1 MTSAPSAT
9 SIEVGGI
16 EAIPADKRHGSPWQ
30 LLATWSAPNLEFA
43 TIFIGVLAVGAFGLD
58 FWTAVLAVAL
68 GNALGALSHG
78 ILSTWGPRE
87 GLVQFVIA
95 RTAFGH
101 RGNAV
106 PAMLN
111 TLMATLGWFAVNSA
125 SGAFALMA
133 LTGMNGWLA
142 VLIVVAAEILLA
154 FVGHGLVQAYERYA
168 AIALAV
174 IFAIATVMTFS
185 SVDISTNLNTGDG
198 SFPPAFIGFTLAFGA
213 AYGYAAGWN
222 PFASDFSRYL
232 PKSTSKLQIGLAAGL
247 GNFLSTTILMA
258 SGAALAL
265 LPTFDW
271 GNPTVA
277 YATNMGGFGSVVLLA
292 IVIGAIAANALNL
305 YSGAMSFLAAGIK
318 LPFAWRRGI
327 VVLGAGIFG
336 TALTLAA
343 VLIPGF
349 IHTYEGF
356 LLVVAYWVAPW
367 LGVVLMDRY
376 LRRGTAISDF
386 VPDSAKYRNA
396 AGIWAWLLAMV
407 ISIAFFANQEFYKGS
422 LAVAWGV
429 GDIALLVG
437 LVLAA
442 VFYAILF
449 AIVKPKLG
457 GPLETE
463 PDLVVGVD
471 AADAVA

>member
-9 SIEVGGI
+9 AVEAGGI
-16 EAIPADKRHGSPWQ
+16 EAIPASKRHGSPWQ

-43 TIFIGVLAVGAFGLD
+43 TIFIGVLAVGAFGLS
-58 FWTAVLAVAL
+58 FWQAVLAVTL

-78 ILSTWGPRE
+78 VLSTWGPRE
-87 GLVQFVIA
+87 GLVQFVLA

-101 RGNAV
+101 RGNVV

-111 TLMATLGWFAVNSA
+111 TLMASLGWFAVNSA

-154 FVGHGLVQAYERYA
+154 FVGYGLVQAYERYA
-168 AIALAV
+168 AIALTI
-174 IFAIATVMTFS
+174 IFAIATVWTFS
-185 SVDISTNLNTGDG
+185 SVDISVLPQAGDG
-198 SFPPAFIGFTLAFGA
+198 GFPPFVVGFTLAFGA

-277 YATNMGGFGSVVLLA
+277 YADNMGVFGKLVLLA
-292 IVIGAIAANALNL
+292 IVVGAVAANAINL
-305 YSGAMSFLAAGIK
+305 YSSAMSFLAAGIK

-327 VVLGAGIFG
+327 VVVIAGVFG
-336 TALTLAA
+336 SALAAAA
-343 VLIPGF
+343 VLVPDF
-349 IHTYEGF
+349 YHNYEGF

-367 LGVVLMDRY
+367 LGVVFMDRY
-376 LRRGTAISDF
+376 LRRGTSIAEF
-386 VPDSAKYRNA
+386 VTDKAKYSNP
-396 AGIWAWLLAMV
+396 AGLIAWLAAMI
-407 ISIAFFANQEFYKGS
+407 ISIWGFSNQLAYTGPFAKAYPI
-422 LAVAWGV
+422 
-429 GDIALLVG
+429 GDIALIVG
-437 LVLAA
+437 IVLGA
-442 VFYAILF
+442 VFYAVLF
-449 AIVKPKLG
+449 AIIKPKVG
-457 GPLETE
+457 GPVESE
-463 PDLVVGVD
+463 PELVVGVD

>member
-1 MTSAPSAT
+1 MTTAPSAT
-9 SIEVGGI
+9 SIEAGGI
-16 EAIPADKRHGSPWQ
+16 EAIPASQRHGSPWQ

-68 GNALGALSHG
+68 GNAFGSISHG

-87 GLVQFVIA
+87 GLVQFVLA

-101 RGNAV
+101 RGNV
-106 PAMLN
+106 IPAMLN
-111 TLMATLGWFAVNSA
+111 TLMASLGWFAVNSA
-125 SGAFALMA
+125 SGTFALMA
-133 LTGMNGWLA
+133 LTGMNGWIA
-142 VLIVVAAEILLA
+142 AFIVVVAEILLA
-154 FVGHGLVQAYERYA
+154 FVGYGLVQAYERYA
-168 AIALAV
+168 AILLAV
-174 IFAIATVMTFS
+174 VFAVATVITFN
-185 SVDISTNLNTGDG
+185 SVDITVAPTAGPDG
-198 SFPPAFIGFTLAFGA
+198 FPPAFVGFTLAFGA

-232 PKSTSKLQIGLAAGL
+232 PKKTSKVQIGLAAGL
-247 GNFLSTTILMA
+247 GNFLSTSILMA

-277 YATNMGGFGSVVLLA
+277 YANNMGWFGNIVLLA
-292 IVIGAIAANALNL
+292 IVIGAIAANAINL
-305 YSGAMSFLAAGIK
+305 YSSAMSFLAAGIK

-327 VVLGAGIFG
+327 VVVIAGVFG

-343 VLIPGF
+343 VLIAGF
-349 IHTYEGF
+349 SHSYENF

-367 LGVVLMDRY
+367 LGVVLTDRF
-376 LRRGTAISDF
+376 LRRGTAITDF
-386 VPDSAKYRNA
+386 VPDAAKYRNA
-396 AGIWAWLLAMV
+396 AGLWSWLLAMV
-407 ISIAFFANQEFYKGS
+407 ISIWLFSNQVFYTGPIAK
-422 LAVAWGV
+422 AYPI
-429 GDIALLVG
+429 GDLTLIVG
-437 LVLAA
+437 LVLGA

-449 AIVKPKLG
+449 KIVKPKVG

-471 AADAVA
+471 AADSAA

>member
-1 MTSAPSAT
+1 MKSAPSAT
-9 SIEVGGI
+9 AVEAGGI
-16 EAIPADKRHGSPWQ
+16 EAIPSDKRHGSPWQ

-43 TIFIGVLAVGAFGLD
+43 TIFIGVLAVGAFGLS
-58 FWTAVLAVAL
+58 FWQAVLAVTL
-68 GNALGALSHG
+68 GNALGAISHG
-78 ILSTWGPRE
+78 VLSTWGPRE
-87 GLVQFVIA
+87 GLVQFVLA

-111 TLMATLGWFAVNSA
+111 TLMASLGWFAVNSA

-133 LTGMNGWLA
+133 LTNMNGWLA

-154 FVGHGLVQAYERYA
+154 FVGYGLVQAYERYA
-168 AIALAV
+168 AIALTA

-185 SVDISTNLNTGDG
+185 SVDISVAPTAGPNG
-198 SFPPAFIGFTLAFGA
+198 FPPFVVAFTLAFGA

-232 PKSTSKLQIGLAAGL
+232 PKTTSRAQIGWAAGL

-271 GNPTVA
+271 VNPTVA
-277 YATNMGGFGSVVLLA
+277 YADNMGLFGKLVLLA
-292 IVIGAIAANALNL
+292 IVVGAVAANAINL
-305 YSGAMSFLAAGIK
+305 YSSAMSFLAAGIK

-327 VVLGAGIFG
+327 VVLVAGVFG
-336 TALTLAA
+336 SALAAAA
-343 VLIPGF
+343 VLVPDF
-349 IHTYEGF
+349 YHNYEGF

-376 LRRGTAISDF
+376 LRRGTAITVF
-386 VPDSAKYRNA
+386 VTDAAKYKNPAGLISWLA
-396 AGIWAWLLAMV
+396 AMA
-407 ISIAFFANQEFYKGS
+407 ISIWGFSNQQFYTGPVAKAFPI
-422 LAVAWGV
+422 

-437 LVLAA
+437 IVLGA

-449 AIVKPKLG
+449 AVIKPKVG
-457 GPLETE
+457 GPVETE
-463 PDLVVGVD
+463 PELVVGVD
-471 AADAVA
+471 AADVVA

>member
-1 MTSAPSAT
+1 MTTAPSAT
-9 SIEVGGI
+9 AIEVGGI
-16 EAIPADKRHGSPWQ
+16 EAIPASKRHGSPWQ
-30 LLATWSAPNLEFA
+30 LMATWSAPNLEFA

-58 FWTAVLAVAL
+58 FWTAVLAVVL
-68 GNALGALSHG
+68 GNALGSISHG

-95 RTAFGH
+95 RTAFGL

-142 VLIVVAAEILLA
+142 VLIVVLAEILLA

-168 AIALAV
+168 AIALAI

-185 SVDISTNLNTGDG
+185 TIDISVAPIAGDAG
-198 SFPPAFIGFTLAFGA
+198 FPPAFVGFTLAFGA

-232 PKSTSKLQIGLAAGL
+232 PKNTSKVQIGLAAGL
-247 GNFLSTTILMA
+247 GNFLSTSILMA

-265 LPTFDW
+265 MPTFDW

-277 YATNMGGFGSVVLLA
+277 YANNMGWFGNLVLLA
-292 IVIGAIAANALNL
+292 IVVGAIAANALNL

-327 VVLGAGIFG
+327 VVLSAGIFG

-343 VLIPGF
+343 VLVDGF
-349 IHTYEGF
+349 IHSYENF

-367 LGVVLMDRY
+367 LGVVLTDRFI
-376 LRRGTAISDF
+376 RRGTAITDF
-386 VPDSAKYRNA
+386 VPDAAKYRNA
-396 AGIWAWLLAMV
+396 AGLTSWLLAMV
-407 ISIAFFANQEFYKGS
+407 ISIWLFSNQVFYTGPVAKAFPI
-422 LAVAWGV
+422 
-429 GDIALLVG
+429 GDLTLIVG
-437 LVLAA
+437 LVLGA
-442 VFYAILF
+442 VFYAVLF
-449 AIVKPKLG
+449 AIIKPKLG

-463 PDLVVGVD
+463 PDLVVGID
-471 AADAVA
+471 AADATA

>member
-1 MTSAPSAT
+1 MTTAPSAT

-58 FWTAVLAVAL
+58 FWTAVLAVVL
-68 GNALGALSHG
+68 GNALGSLSHG

-154 FVGHGLVQAYERYA
+154 FVGYGLVQAYERYA
-168 AIALAV
+168 AMALAV

-185 SVDISTNLNTGDG
+185 SVDISVNLNTGDG
-198 SFPPAFIGFTLAFGA
+198 SFPPAFVGFTLAFGA

-232 PKSTSKLQIGLAAGL
+232 PKNTSKLQIGLAAGL
-247 GNFLSTTILMA
+247 GNFLSTSILMA

-277 YATNMGGFGSVVLLA
+277 YANNMGWFGKLVLLA

-318 LPFAWRRGI
+318 LPFTWRRGI
-327 VVLGAGIFG
+327 VVVAAGVFG

-343 VLIPGF
+343 VLVEGF
-349 IHTYEGF
+349 YHNYENF

-367 LGVVLMDRY
+367 LGVVLTDRFI
-376 LRRGTAISDF
+376 RRGTAITDF
-386 VPDSAKYRNA
+386 VPDAAKYRNA
-396 AGIWAWLLAMV
+396 AGLISWLLAMG
-407 ISIAFFANQEFYKGS
+407 ISIWLFSNQVFYTGPIAAAYS
-422 LAVAWGV
+422 IGDLTLIV
-429 GDIALLVG
+429 GI
-437 LVLAA
+437 VLAA

-449 AIVKPKLG
+449 ALIKPKLG

-463 PDLVVGVD
+463 PDLVIGID
-471 AADAVA
+471 AADSVA